1 MAKQGREVRTKIS
14 DVFRTSYG
22 TVDSSTL
29 KSLYLN
35 LSTWI
40 EPLEELDNWDKP
52 INKFKFSIDNLVH
65 RELKNTEFKKI
76 AIVDLDLRA
85 SGMKLGKRSFM
96 RCEITMFLNN
106 RNKHNIKS
114 RILSESINN
123 ITRKIINGPLST
135 TKIFKFHQK
144 KK

>member
-106 RNKHNIKS
+106 GNKHNIKS

>member
-1 MAKQGREVRTKIS
+1 MAKQGREVTTKIS

-22 TVDSSTL
+22 TVDSSAL

-35 LSTWI
+35 LSTWV
-40 EPLEELDNWDKP
+40 EPLEEVENWDRP
-52 INKFKFSIDNLVH
+52 IKKFKFNIDNLVH
-65 RELKNTEFKKI
+65 RELKNTEFKSI

-106 RNKHNIKS
+106 RNKYNIKS
-114 RILSESINN
+114 RILSESIND